1 MVRKNEREPSRFET
15 ADVALALAT
24 HTYNITSNPK
34 IFAPIHYRLISRLTS
49 EATFI
54 YQNIR
59 VANEIKAATPEDARE
74 RYKLQKEAL
83 KTCKALTSDI
93 MISKGVFHLRM
104 RKVIFWNKYIER
116 LEVMIKAWMESDIK
130 NYNAKWQNW
139 DVG

>member
-59 VANEIKAATPEDARE
+59 VANEIKATTPEDARE

-116 LEVMIKAWMESDIK
+116 LEVMMKAWMESDIK

>member
-59 VANEIKAATPEDARE
+59 VANEIKATTPEDARE

-116 LEVMIKAWMESDIK
+116 LEAMMKAWMESDIK

>member
-59 VANEIKAATPEDARE
+59 VANEIKAVTPEDARE

-116 LEVMIKAWMESDIK
+116 LEVMLKAWMESDTK

>member
-49 EATFI
+49 EATYI

-116 LEVMIKAWMESDIK
+116 LEVMMKAWMESDIK

>member
-59 VANEIKAATPEDARE
+59 VANEIKAVTPEDARE

>member
-1 MVRKNEREPSRFET
+1 MVRKNEREPSQFET

-24 HTYNITSNPK
+24 HTYNITANPK
-34 IFAPIHYRLISRLTS
+34 IFTPIHYRLISRLTS

-104 RKVIFWNKYIER
+104 RKVIFWNKYVER
-116 LEVMIKAWMESDIK
+116 LETMIKAWMESDMK

>member
-59 VANEIKAATPEDARE
+59 VANEIKATTTEDARE

-116 LEVMIKAWMESDIK
+116 LEAMMKAWMESDIK

>member
-15 ADVALALAT
+15 ADIALALAT

>member
-59 VANEIKAATPEDARE
+59 VANEIKAITPEDARE

-116 LEVMIKAWMESDIK
+116 LEVMMKAWMESDIK

>member
-59 VANEIKAATPEDARE
+59 VANEIKAATTEDARE

-116 LEVMIKAWMESDIK
+116 LEVMMKAWMESDIK

>member
-1 MVRKNEREPSRFET
+1 MVRKNEREPSRFDT

-34 IFAPIHYRLISRLTS
+34 VFDPKHYRLIGRMTS
-49 EATFI
+49 EATLI

-59 VANEIKAATPEDARE
+59 VANEIKAMTPEDAKE
-74 RYKLQKEAL
+74 RCRLQKEAL
-83 KTCKALTSDI
+83 TICKALTSDI

-104 RKVIFWNKYIER
+104 RKVVFWNNYIER

-130 NYNAKWQNW
+130 GYKAEWQEW

>member
-34 IFAPIHYRLISRLTS
+34 IFAPIHYRLIGRLTS

-83 KTCKALTSDI
+83 KACKALTSDI

-116 LEVMIKAWMESDIK
+116 LEVMMKAWMESDIK

>member
-59 VANEIKAATPEDARE
+59 VANEIKATTPEDARE

>member
-116 LEVMIKAWMESDIK
+116 LEVMMKAWMESDIK

>member
-59 VANEIKAATPEDARE
+59 VANEIKAVTPEDARE

-116 LEVMIKAWMESDIK
+116 LEVMMKAWMESDIK

>member
-139 DVG
+139 DAG

>member
-34 IFAPIHYRLISRLTS
+34 IFASIHYRLISRLTS

-59 VANEIKAATPEDARE
+59 VANEIKAVTPEDARE

-116 LEVMIKAWMESDIK
+116 LEVMLKAWMESDTK

>member
-83 KTCKALTSDI
+83 KACKALTSDI

-116 LEVMIKAWMESDIK
+116 LEVMMKAWMESDIK

>member
-59 VANEIKAATPEDARE
+59 VANEIKAVTLEDARE

>member
-34 IFAPIHYRLISRLTS
+34 IFAPIHYRLINRLTS

-116 LEVMIKAWMESDIK
+116 LEVMIKAWMESDMK